1 MKASPFRTEILL
13 LAWSAG
19 FGFVV
24 GTVYWFLT
32 YESAGTAL
40 LIGFGA
46 GSAVAALLMRR
57 TVGEATAGGHGEE
70 IAPRPSWGPFGIGAG
85 VGAVG
90 LGLAF
95 GPWLILLGMVMLTAS
110 GVSWLAT
117 AVADYE
123 RLS

>member
-1 MKASPFRTEILL
+1 MKASPYRTEIVL

-46 GSAVAALLMRR
+46 GSAVAAVLMRR
-57 TVGEATAGGHGEE
+57 TVQEAAEGHGVE
-70 IAPRPSWGPFGIGAG
+70 IAPRPGWGPFGIGAG

-95 GPWLILLGMVMLTAS
+95 GPWLVLLGMVILTAS

-117 AVADYE
+117 AVSDYD
-123 RLS
+123 RLP

>member
-1 MKASPFRTEILL
+1 VKASAFRTEILL

-57 TVGEATAGGHGEE
+57 TVGEAAAEGHAEE
-70 IAPRPSWGPFGIGAG
+70 IAPRPGWGPFGIGAG

-95 GPWLILLGMVMLTAS
+95 GPGLILLGMVILTAS
-110 GVSWLAT
+110 GASWLST
-117 AVADYE
+117 AVSDYD

>member
-1 MKASPFRTEILL
+1 MNATPYRAEIVL

-57 TVGEATAGGHGEE
+57 TVKEAAEGHGVD
-70 IAPRPSWGPFGIGAG
+70 IAPRPGWGPFGIGAG

-95 GPWLILLGMVMLTAS
+95 GPWLVLLGMVILTAS

-117 AVADYE
+117 AVSDYD
-123 RLS
+123 RLP